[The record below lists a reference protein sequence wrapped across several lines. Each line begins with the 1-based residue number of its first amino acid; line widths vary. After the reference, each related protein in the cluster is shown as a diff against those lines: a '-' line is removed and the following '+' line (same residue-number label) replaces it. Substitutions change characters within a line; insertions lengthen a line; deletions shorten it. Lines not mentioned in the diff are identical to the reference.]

1 MNDCINCNVPN
12 LEHWFYCKS
21 CGERASEPK
30 FTTNMYMIEEAAKRT
45 DFEISTTTMD
55 KTIERAKKERTKQG
69 QDFWRG
75 KLKEFKK
82 RRGYANS

>member
-1 MNDCINCNVPN
+1 MSNCINCNEPN
-12 LEHWFYCKS
+12 PNDWFYCKS

-30 FTTNMYMIEEAAKRT
+30 FTTNMYMIGEAAKRT

-55 KTIERAKKERTKQG
+55 KTIKRAKKERIKQG

-75 KLKEFKK
+75 KLKEFNK
-82 RRGYANS
+82 RKRYAHS